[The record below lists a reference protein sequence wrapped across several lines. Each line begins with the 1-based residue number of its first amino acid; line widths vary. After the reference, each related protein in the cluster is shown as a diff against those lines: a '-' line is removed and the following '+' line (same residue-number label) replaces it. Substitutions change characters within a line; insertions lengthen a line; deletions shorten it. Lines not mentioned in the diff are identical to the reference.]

1 MIATEMA
8 IYFGLGGFT
17 DIRAYTVKTEVT
29 HPLLHLVILSY
40 HTSRPVKFV
49 L

>member
-8 IYFGLGGFT
+8 IYFGLVGFA
-17 DIRAYTVKTEVT
+17 DIRTYTVKTEVT
-29 HPLLHLVILSY
+29 HPLLHLVILGY
-40 HTSRPVKFV
+40 HTSWPVKFV